1 MSMVKKRRGLRLIIT
16 IEIIT
21 NIRKLDTAGIAGIE
35 YVKRL
40 FSRNGD
46 VCGDVGCGVHLRVNG
61 VSTSVS

>member
-1 MSMVKKRRGLRLIIT
+1 VFQEKRHGGGGVS
-16 IEIIT
+16 
-21 NIRKLDTAGIAGIE
+21 AGIAGIE